1 MSLTS
6 FPNGLDING
15 FAIPD
20 EASFSIGTESGGDVI
35 NVAVQLK
42 DGAGDDIATRAAV
55 WFYLSSD
62 ANGDTVVA
70 ATQALAIGSDGVCIE
85 AVSNSAGILISEA
98 DGDIDLNITGH
109 DTNAET
115 YYLVL
120 IMPSGR
126 LVVSDA
132 IVFEADA

>member
-6 FPNGLDING
+6 FPNGLSINN
-15 FAIPD
+15 FIAPD
-20 EASFSIGTESGGDVI
+20 EATFTIGSESGSDVI
-35 NVAVQLK
+35 NVAVQLQ
-42 DGAGDDIATRAAV
+42 DAAGDDIATRVAV
-55 WFYLSSD
+55 WFYLSDD
-62 ANGDTVVA
+62 ADGDTVVA
-70 ATQALAIGSDGVCIE
+70 ATQALAIGSDGVMIE

-98 DGDIDLNITGH
+98 DGDIDMNITGH
-109 DTNAET
+109 DTDAET

-132 IVFEADA
+132 IVFAAD